1 MANAKRNILMVYPKF
16 PSTYWG
22 MQYALP
28 LMGKKAL
35 MPPLGLITIAAL
47 TPSHY
52 RLRLVDLNCEPLQ
65 DQDLAWADIVCFSAM
80 LPQKSSLFETSKLC
94 KAAGKL
100 VVFGGPYPTACPE
113 ECAPYADVLVLNE
126 GEITWSQFLRDLES
140 CTYVSRYTTKDRPDV
155 TYTPVPRYDLLKIDD
170 YITIPVQFSRGCPY
184 LCEFCDII
192 VMFGRRPRTKTPDQ
206 MLRELDAI
214 YATGHRGPIFIVDD
228 NFIGN
233 KKEAAKF
240 LTELIAWNRKHGTPF
255 IYGTEASV
263 NLADESELLNQMALA
278 NFTQVFLGI
287 ETPETESLKET
298 RKLQNTKGSLLAK
311 VETIHRAGL
320 QVYGG
325 FIVGFDHDPEDIFER
340 QIAFIHQ
347 AAIPQAMIGPLVAL
361 PGTPLYARMERTG
374 RLLSEFAGDQERT
387 VASGYSN
394 IVTKIPVKQLM
405 EGQRRILQA
414 IYKPTAY
421 FTRSLEALSRL
432 PHPKSFRARI
442 RRFLSFN
449 LLLARAFSG
458 QLFRKKFAYQQLM
471 TQYKAFKQVPFDYY
485 RAWLRLAWNILRKCP
500 DQLPWLTECFF
511 MGYHFYRFTF
521 DYAVPGL
528 TALITQ
534 NEAAE
539 GQSDK
544 GDHSAEG

>member
-1 MANAKRNILMVYPKF
+1 MTYTKRNILMVYPKF

-28 LMGKKAL
+28 LMGKKGL

-47 TPSHY
+47 SPPHY
-52 RLRLVDLNCEPLQ
+52 QLRLVDLNCEPLQ
-65 DQDLAWADIVCFSAM
+65 DQDLAWADMVCLSAM
-80 LPQKSSLFETSKLC
+80 LPQKHSLFETAKVC

-113 ECAPYADVLVLNE
+113 ECATHADVLVLDE
-126 GEITWSQFLRDLES
+126 GEITWNEFLRDFES
-140 CTYVSRYTTKDRPDV
+140 GAYKSRYTTKDRPDV
-155 TYTPVPRYDLLKIDD
+155 TQTPVPRFDLLRIGD
-170 YITIPVQFSRGCPY
+170 YTTIPVQFSRGCPY
-184 LCEFCDII
+184 LCEFCDIT
-192 VMFGRRPRTKTPDQ
+192 VLFGRRPRTKTPDQ
-206 MLRELDAI
+206 MLKELDAI
-214 YATGHRGPIFIVDD
+214 YVTGHRGPVFIVDD

-240 LTELIAWNRKHGTPF
+240 LIQLVAWNRKHGTPF
-255 IYGTEASV
+255 FYGTEASV
-263 NLADESELLNQMALA
+263 NLGDEPELLKQMALA

-287 ETPETESLKET
+287 ETPEIESLKET
-298 RKLQNTKGSLLAK
+298 RKLQNLKGSLLAK
-311 VETIHRAGL
+311 VETIQRAGL

-394 IVTKIPVKQLM
+394 IATKIPVKQLM
-405 EGQRRILQA
+405 EGQRRILEA

-421 FTRSLEALSRL
+421 FARSLEVLSRL
-432 PHPKSFRARI
+432 PQPKGFRARLK
-442 RRFLSFN
+442 RFLWLN
-449 LLLARAFSG
+449 LMMIKTFAG
-458 QLFRKKFAYQQLM
+458 QLLRQKSAYQQLV
-471 TQYKAFKQVPFDYY
+471 TQYRAFKQVPFNYY
-485 RAWLRLAWNILRKCP
+485 RAWLILAWNMLRKCP
-500 DQLPWLTECFF
+500 DQLPWLMECFF
-511 MGYHFYRFTF
+511 VGYHFYRFTF

-528 TALITQ
+528 TDLIAQ
-534 NEAAE
+534 KESAE
-539 GQSDK
+539 RQIDERH
-544 GDHSAEG
+544 HSAA